1 MKCRIVI
8 VRYGQLRAPLFAGS
22 WDKVGPPLK
31 LVIDTT
37 ISDIDSGVDPEGA
50 YCLICRQRIWEYDG
64 NTAFPVEV
72 CFDDDGRVEVGR
84 GGCCPTCSKLSD
96 YELVDKLIRCPP
108 RPRQREV
115 SVMKFEP
122 WPITIGIAQRDL
134 KPDEMIDCGVKLVS
148 GRSMMAVIERY
159 NLEPDDEG
167 NYRITDTMVDEAAA
181 LDKENDVTVKGL
193 RFITTKH

>member
-1 MKCRIVI
+1 
-8 VRYGQLRAPLFAGS
+8 
-22 WDKVGPPLK
+22 
-31 LVIDTT
+31 
-37 ISDIDSGVDPEGA
+37 
-50 YCLICRQRIWEYDG
+50 
-64 NTAFPVEV
+64 
-72 CFDDDGRVEVGR
+72 
-84 GGCCPTCSKLSD
+84 
-96 YELVDKLIRCPP
+96 
-108 RPRQREV
+108 
-115 SVMKFEP
+115 MKFEP